1 MILTEIQNRM
11 VGKDSPSA
19 KVTKTGRKCQR
30 FNDNNKNG
38 KTLKERNMK
47 IEMNRKKTWQNSMKT
62 YSNTDREKQTKT

>member
-1 MILTEIQNRM
+1 MILTEIQNGM

-38 KTLKERNMK
+38 KTLKSMERNMK
-47 IEMNRKKTWQNSMKT
+47 IEMNPKKTWQNSMFIVLVL
-62 YSNTDREKQTKT
+62 YCHSC